1 MKTIIIPTD
10 FSAPSENAAFYA
22 LQLALRLNANIHLCH
37 ALRPEGPDPSL
48 GGISM
53 AVKNFPELRE
63 VCISRLQKLTG
74 ELQNKATEI
83 LLNFP
88 GVYRPEISTSCDF
101 GDVST
106 IVQNAAEGK
115 VVPMVVMGMTG
126 AGKLDRLVFGS
137 NTQEMIKRTKLPL
150 LIIPFDK
157 TFEVPRRIAYS
168 SEMSAEDK
176 LTAQGLAKF
185 AGYFNAELLVAHIPN
200 FVEVIDPREYSNRE
214 KNFTKDFD
222 GRFTFKSIEA
232 DNIDSGLELLK
243 KEKIDM
249 LVMGHENHGFLDRFI
264 FGSYAARHAS
274 KVGLPLLIIPK
285 RFVPQF

>member
-10 FSAPSENAAFYA
+10 FSAPSENAALYA
-22 LQLALRLNANIHLCH
+22 LHLALRLKANIHLCH

-53 AVKNFPELRE
+53 AVKNFPELRQ
-63 VCISRLQKLTG
+63 VCTSSLQKLAAKLESQATTTLEIHTG
-74 ELQNKATEI
+74 
-83 LLNFP
+83 
-88 GVYRPEISTSCDF
+88 GYCPEISTSCDF
-101 GDVST
+101 GDVAT
-106 IVQNAAEGK
+106 VVQKAAEGK
-115 VVPMVVMGMTG
+115 VVLMIVMGMTG

-137 NTQEMIKRTKLPL
+137 NSQHMIKHTKLPL

-157 TFEVPRRIAYS
+157 TFKVPRKIAYS

-176 LTAQGLAKF
+176 LTAQSLAAF
-185 AGYFNAELLVAHIPN
+185 AGYFKAELLVAHIPN
-200 FVEVIDPREYSNRE
+200 FVEVTDPREYTNRQ
-214 KNFTKDFD
+214 KIFTQDIEGSFK
-222 GRFTFKSIEA
+222 FKSIEA

-243 KEKIDM
+243 KEDIDM

-274 KVGLPLLIIPK
+274 KIGMPLLIIPK